1 MEISLV
7 RHGESRL
14 LENHKITFA
23 EFNKW
28 VEKYNVTGVFEQS
41 TYPELTIE
49 KVETANFVV
58 TSDLERSIVSANLL
72 NPNVKIFSDSVFRE
86 AEMPANL
93 TIISKVKLKPTS
105 WAVLLRLLWLSG
117 YSNKCESL
125 SQAKLRAKKAT
136 QQLIS
141 YANDHN
147 SIVLVGHG
155 YFNILIAKE
164 LKRMGWEGKSKANT
178 KHWKCS
184 TFSLQLTNQ

>member
-58 TSDLERSIVSANLL
+58 TSDLERSIVTANLL
-72 NPNVKIFSDSVFRE
+72 NPNVKILSDSVFRE
-86 AEMPANL
+86 AELPANL
-93 TIISKVKLKPTS
+93 TIIPKVKLKPTS

-164 LKRMGWEGKSKANT
+164 LKRMGWKGKSKANT

-184 TFSLQLTNQ
+184 TFSCN